1 MKEDIPDDTQTIK
14 SIIRSSVSER
24 TDSRDTFVNTTDN
37 PIQIIVYNETK
48 SSLVE
53 TYLKFY
59 KYIIHII
66 WNYFY
71 NTFKNFLLHFITF

>member
-37 PIQIIVYNETK
+37 PI
-48 SSLVE
+48 
-53 TYLKFY
+53 
-59 KYIIHII
+59 
-66 WNYFY
+66 
-71 NTFKNFLLHFITF
+71 